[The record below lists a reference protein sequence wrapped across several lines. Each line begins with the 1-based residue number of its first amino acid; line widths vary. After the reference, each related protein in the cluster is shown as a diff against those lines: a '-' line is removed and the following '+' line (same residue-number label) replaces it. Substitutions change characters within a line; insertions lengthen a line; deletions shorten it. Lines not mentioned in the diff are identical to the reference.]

1 MKRILIKILLF
12 VCCAFALES
21 CDWFEDA
28 QKETNSGRD
37 VLSFLYDDKPMTQW
51 VAGAPMFNW
60 AFLHINDSGDSI
72 HIHAPVS
79 GNDSDFD
86 KLDVYPMGVSIY
98 IALSDLKDYAVIDDN
113 AQYLFDWAI
122 GNDGDWFYSSP
133 ELDSCH
139 LTIRKWDRDS
149 LVLSGN
155 FSLYG
160 HVKGQAFTMTK
171 GNFDV
176 SQNDDLR
183 KWIYNFDSYINRWDH
198 GED

>member
-37 VLSFLYDDKPMTQW
+37 VLSFLYDDLPFGNRKG
-51 VAGAPMFNW
+51 GAPPVNW
-60 AFLHINDSGDSI
+60 TFLHINDSGDSV
-72 HIHAPVS
+72 HIHAEL
-79 GNDSDFD
+79 GYFD
-86 KLDVYPMGVSIY
+86 KLDVYPMGMSIY

-113 AQYLFDWAI
+113 AQYSFYWEI
-122 GNDGDWFYSSP
+122 GNDGDWFYSRP
-133 ELDSCH
+133 ELDSCR
-139 LTIRKWDRDS
+139 LAIRKWDRDS

-160 HVKGQAFTMTK
+160 HVKGQAFTITK

-183 KWIYNFDSYINRWDH
+183 KWFPNFDEYKDRWDH
-198 GED
+198 GEDWIWL